1 MFSQVVRVL
10 ANTVA
15 KGEGFGPR
23 ALSVSEGGG
32 KLAFIGPL
40 DSTITVLDAH
50 TLDEVSS
57 LCLLI
62 CLEDLPYCQLQ
73 TFQNFSV

>member
-1 MFSQVVRVL
+1 ML

-57 LCLLI
+57 QCLLI
-62 CLEDLPYCQLQ
+62 QEQFALLSELYNL
-73 TFQNFSV
+73 SKGR

>member
-1 MFSQVVRVL
+1 ML

-15 KGEGFGPR
+15 KGEGFGPK

-57 LCLLI
+57 QCLLMFGRI
-62 CLEDLPYCQLQ
+62 CLIVSYNPSKSRC
-73 TFQNFSV
+73 FQSL